1 MGTPAKPT
9 GYTSKYIDVDFTPEY
24 PFGYGLSYTTFQYS
38 NLRLSAP
45 RLRPGGRLTVSAE
58 VRNQGARVA
67 DEVVQLYVRDLVA
80 SVSRPVRELKGF
92 RRIHLKPGEQQTVRF
107 SFGSK
112 DLAFYNERMQYV
124 TEPGK
129 FQVWI
134 SPDSVRGVV
143 GEFTVE

>member
-1 MGTPAKPT
+1 MSRDLSSVIVCDDLSPAKFVIT
-9 GYTSKYIDVDFTPEY
+9 RE
-24 PFGYGLSYTTFQYS
+24 
-38 NLRLSAP
+38 
-45 RLRPGGRLTVSAE
+45 
-58 VRNQGARVA
+58 A

-92 RRIHLKPGEQQTVRF
+92 RRIHLRPGEQQTVRF
-107 SFGSK
+107 SLGSK

-134 SPDSVRGVV
+134 APDSVRGVV